1 MSRRDLAVDLGTAN
15 TLVFQQGRGMV
26 FNEPTLVG
34 VNVRT
39 GAIAAIGRE
48 AWHAAGERPSEL
60 VAVRPLRRSAIAN
73 FELTEQFLRLIF
85 RKVGASRFPK
95 PRVLAAVPSG
105 LTPVERRA
113 VEDALTSAGA
123 RSVSL
128 VDDPLAAAIGAG
140 LPIHDPVGSMVVDV
154 GGGTSEMAMLAL
166 GGVVISRAAPV
177 GGLDMDE
184 AIQQHFRK
192 RYDLAIGEG
201 ASEQIKIEVGSA
213 YPAADAAS
221 AEVRGRELG
230 TGTHTTV
237 VVSAEEIREILAN
250 SVELI
255 VRATRECLA
264 DSPPE
269 LAHDV
274 LETGVFLI
282 GGGVL
287 LRGLDMR
294 LAHDCEVPVQLAEH
308 PLTTVVAGVG
318 RLLDYEP
325 DQREA
330 FLTAHR
336 PVP

>member
-15 TLVFQQGRGMV
+15 TLVFQQGRGVV

-34 VNVRT
+34 VDVRT
-39 GAIAAIGRE
+39 GGVAAIGRE

-85 RKVGASRFPK
+85 RRVGASRLPK
-95 PRVLAAVPSG
+95 PRVLAAVPSA

-128 VDDPLAAAIGAG
+128 VDGPLAAAIGAG

-166 GGVVISRAAPV
+166 GGVVISRAVPV

-213 YPAADAAS
+213 YPAADATS

-230 TGTHTTV
+230 TGTHSTV
-237 VVSAEEIREILAN
+237 LVSA
-250 SVELI
+250 
-255 VRATRECLA
+255 
-264 DSPPE
+264 
-269 LAHDV
+269 
-274 LETGVFLI
+274 
-282 GGGVL
+282 
-287 LRGLDMR
+287 
-294 LAHDCEVPVQLAEH
+294 
-308 PLTTVVAGVG
+308 
-318 RLLDYEP
+318 
-325 DQREA
+325 
-330 FLTAHR
+330 
-336 PVP
+336 

>member
-1 MSRRDLAVDLGTAN
+1 MSRRDLAIDLGTAT
-15 TLVFQQGRGMV
+15 TLVYQQGRGVV

-34 VNVRT
+34 LNVRT
-39 GAIAAIGRE
+39 GAVVAAGRE

-60 VAVRPLRRSAIAN
+60 VAVRPLRRGAIAN

-95 PRVLAAVPSG
+95 PRILAAVPSS

-113 VEDALTSAGA
+113 VEEALTSAGTG
-123 RSVSL
+123 SVSL
-128 VDDPLAAAIGAG
+128 VDEPLAAAIGAG

-154 GGGTSEMAMLAL
+154 GGGMSEMAMLAL
-166 GGVVISRAAPV
+166 GGVVISRSIPV

-184 AIQQHFRK
+184 GIQQHFRK

-213 YPAADAAS
+213 YPAADTMS
-221 AEVRGRELG
+221 AEVQGRELG
-230 TGTHTTV
+230 TGRHATV
-237 VVSAEEIREILAN
+237 TVGPEEIREILAA
-250 SVELI
+250 SVQLI

-264 DSPPE
+264 ESPPE

-274 LETGVFLI
+274 LETGVFLT
-282 GGGVL
+282 GGGSQ

-308 PLTTVVAGVG
+308 PLTTVVSGAG

-325 DQREA
+325 DQRKA
-330 FLTAHR
+330 FLTAQR
-336 PVP
+336 PVR

>member
-1 MSRRDLAVDLGTAN
+1 MRITLLVIAVLALVVAALSLYLLPKQQQIGAALEQSGRFDEALEYYTAALRAN
-15 TLVFQQGRGMV
+15 PLD
-26 FNEPTLVG
+26 EPTWVQL
-34 VNVRT
+34 
-39 GAIAAIGRE
+39 
-48 AWHAAGERPSEL
+48 AGL
-60 VAVRPLRRSAIAN
+60 Y
-73 FELTEQFLRLIF
+73 
-85 RKVGASRFPK
+85 
-95 PRVLAAVPSG
+95 
-105 LTPVERRA
+105 
-113 VEDALTSAGA
+113 
-123 RSVSL
+123 VSL
-128 VDDPLAAAIGAG
+128 GRPEEAIKVYRYLVELDPDDPGYRKA
-140 LPIHDPVGSMVVDV
+140 
-154 GGGTSEMAMLAL
+154 LAL
-166 GGVVISRAAPV
+166 YAEWS
-177 GGLDMDE
+177 LDMDE

-201 ASEQIKIEVGSA
+201 ASEQIKVEVGSA
-213 YPAADAAS
+213 YPAADATS

-230 TGTHTTV
+230 TGTHSTV
-237 VVSAEEIREILAN
+237 LVSAEEIREILAN

-274 LETGVFLI
+274 LETGVFLT

-294 LAHDCEVPVQLAEH
+294 LAHGCEVPVQLAEH